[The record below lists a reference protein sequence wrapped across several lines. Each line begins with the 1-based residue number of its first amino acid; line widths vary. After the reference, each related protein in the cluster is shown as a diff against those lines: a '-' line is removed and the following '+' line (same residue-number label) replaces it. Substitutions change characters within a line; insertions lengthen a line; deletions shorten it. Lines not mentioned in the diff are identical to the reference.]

1 MNQEPITKPSSL
13 NPEVFTSLPQIA
25 QDYIRGLENY
35 VYSVEKHVV
44 SLMTQMQGFVAKVQE
59 LEARLAK
66 DSSNSSKPPSSDG
79 LGKKP
84 KTSSLRG
91 KSGKKPGGQPGH
103 TGRTLEQ
110 ISNPDNIEIHSPET
124 CDNCQK
130 NLFETSTFDIEKR
143 QVFDLPEVAVEVTEH
158 RAEIK
163 LCPCC
168 GHKNKG
174 MFPENVK
181 APVQYGERVRS
192 LAAYFEHQHLIPFER
207 LTQIFEDLYGIFLSQ
222 GTCHNIDKKLFKNLA
237 SFESNLKAHLLA
249 CNVLNFDETGARC
262 EKKLHWIHV
271 TSSTTATFYGIHE
284 KRGQEALDDFDILP
298 RFTGT
303 AVHDHWF
310 PYFAYTQV
318 KHGLCNAHHL
328 RELKYVFEQEKAE
341 WAKKMETFLHKA
353 NKAVNQ
359 AKAQGKSELKIEE
372 VELIHQKYAQIILE
386 GAQYYQGLSDLTNE
400 GMEPLAEGQIKSGF
414 KLLRRLL
421 RKMDAVLAFIH
432 DFRVPFTNN
441 EAEQEIRMQKVKQKI
456 SGCFRSFKG
465 GVISC
470 RIRSYIATARK
481 QGWKILES
489 LAEAIRG
496 SPRLL
501 PVIDTGN

>member
-1 MNQEPITKPSSL
+1 MSQKP
-13 NPEVFTSLPQIA
+13 EPQITLRPLDFAALPKDA
-25 QDYIRGLENY
+25 QVYIQSLE
-35 VYSVEKHVV
+35 SQVV
-44 SLMTQMQGFVAKVQE
+44 WLMTEVYRLAEKVKE

-110 ISNPDNIEIHSPET
+110 VSTPNNIEIHSPES
-124 CDNCQK
+124 CENCQK
-130 NLFETSTFDIEKR
+130 NLSETSAFDIEKR

-158 RAEIK
+158 QAESK

-168 GHKNKG
+168 GHKNKAI
-174 MFPENVK
+174 FPESVK
-181 APVQYGERVRS
+181 APVQYGERIRA
-192 LAAYFEHQHLIPFER
+192 LAAYFEHQHLIPFDR
-207 LTQIFEDLYGIFLSQ
+207 LAQIFEDLYGISLSP
-222 GTCHNIDKKLFKNLA
+222 GTCYNADKKLFQNLA
-237 SFESNLKAHLLA
+237 PFESNLKAHLLA
-249 CNVLNFDETGARC
+249 CKVLNFDETGARC

-271 TSSTTATFYGIHE
+271 VSSTTATFFGIHS
-284 KRGQEALDDFDILP
+284 KRGQEAIDDFDILP
-298 RFTGT
+298 KFTGT

-310 PYFAYTQV
+310 PYFAYRQV

-328 RELKYVFEQEKAE
+328 RELKYVFEQEKGE
-341 WAKKMETFLHKA
+341 WAKKMESLLLKA
-353 NKAVNQ
+353 NKIVDQ
-359 AKAQGKSELKIEE
+359 AKVQRQDELKTEE
-372 VELIHQKYAQIILE
+372 IHLIQQEYSQIILE
-386 GAQYYQGLSDLTNE
+386 GGLYYQKMADIAKQE
-400 GMEPLAEGQIKSGF
+400 IEIAEEGQRKSGF
-414 KLLRRLL
+414 NLLRRFLH
-421 RKMDAVLAFIH
+421 KMDAVLAFIH
-432 DFRVPFTNN
+432 NLEVPFTNN

-456 SGCFRSFKG
+456 SGCFRSFEG

-481 QGWKILES
+481 QGWDILKS
-489 LAEAIRG
+489 LSEAIRG

-501 PVIDTGN
+501 SLVATEN